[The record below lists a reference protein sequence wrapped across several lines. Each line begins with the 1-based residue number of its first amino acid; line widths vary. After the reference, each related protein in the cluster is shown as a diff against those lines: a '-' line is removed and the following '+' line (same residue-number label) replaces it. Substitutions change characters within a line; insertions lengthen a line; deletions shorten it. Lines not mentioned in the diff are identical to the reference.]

1 MSYQAIKDLVG
12 YALRTGLIDEY
23 DRPWAVNE
31 LLKAMGMDA
40 WEEPA
45 ETHERPL
52 EDILKELLDYAAA
65 RGRIEDD
72 TTNRDLF
79 DTELMGRLTPRPSQ
93 VISEFRR
100 RYQADPKDATD
111 WFYRFSQ
118 DTDYIRRYR
127 IARDV
132 KWKAAT
138 PYGELDIT
146 INLSKPERTP
156 RPSRRQRR
164 HLRPVIPSA
173 SFAGKTRATRDGS
186 TIPPGRTTGS
196 SPLPS
201 IRRTGSSST
210 APTSTI
216 TSTASF

>member
-1 MSYQAIKDLVG
+1 MG

-52 EDILKELLDYAAA
+52 EDILKELLDDAAS

-93 VISEFRR
+93 SSASSGGGIKLTR
-100 RYQADPKDATD
+100 
-111 WFYRFSQ
+111 
-118 DTDYIRRYR
+118 
-127 IARDV
+127 
-132 KWKAAT
+132 
-138 PYGELDIT
+138 
-146 INLSKPERTP
+146 RTP
-156 RPSRRQRR
+156 RTGFT
-164 HLRPVIPSA
+164 A
-173 SFAGKTRATRDGS
+173 SVKTR
-186 TIPPGRTTGS
+186 TTSG
-196 SPLPS
+196 
-201 IRRTGSSST
+201 
-210 APTSTI
+210 A
-216 TSTASF
+216 TASQGM

>member
-52 EDILKELLDYAAA
+52 EDILKELLDDAAA

-79 DTELMGRLTPRPSQ
+79 DTELMGRLTPRP
-93 VISEFRR
+93 
-100 RYQADPKDATD
+100 
-111 WFYRFSQ
+111 
-118 DTDYIRRYR
+118 
-127 IARDV
+127 
-132 KWKAAT
+132 
-138 PYGELDIT
+138 
-146 INLSKPERTP
+146 
-156 RPSRRQRR
+156 
-164 HLRPVIPSA
+164 LRSSA
-173 SFAGKTRATRDGS
+173 SSGGGIKLARRTLRTGFTVSVRT
-186 TIPPGRTTGS
+186 RTTSG
-196 SPLPS
+196 
-201 IRRTGSSST
+201 
-210 APTSTI
+210 A
-216 TSTASF
+216 TASQGM